1 MSEKNEGR
9 VFGVLGR
16 QILAI
21 PVDGGFVI
29 AERIQARVFAAG
41 DVPQVHI

>member
-1 MSEKNEGR
+1 M
-9 VFGVLGR
+9 FAR

-29 AERIQARVFAAG
+29 AERVTAATIH
-41 DVPQVHI
+41 DEVAIYVYVNI